1 MTTTTAPAATVLR
14 PCRKCRGK
22 GTIDAYRNIAGGVCF
37 SCAGNGDIEAPADW
51 REREARAAKRRA
63 AAAAKRAASGENDVL
78 WAEFTAEHPR
88 EAALIDGRTRGDQA
102 DILLSYAYSAVATFR
117 REHSNPEEALHL
129 VARFEGRA

>member
-1 MTTTTAPAATVLR
+1 MTKTTAPAATVLR
-14 PCRKCRGK
+14 PCGKCDGK
-22 GTIDAYRNIAGGVCF
+22 GRINAFSHVAGGTCF
-37 SCAGNGDIEAPADW
+37 ACAGQGNYEAPADW

-88 EAALIDGRTRGDQA
+88 EAALIVGRTRGEQA
-102 DILLSYAYSAVATFR
+102 HVLLSLAYSAVATFR
-117 REHSNPEEALHL
+117 REHSNPEDALHL